1 MSDSGAL
8 LRKTAGEH
16 MLIEDVTGDTETP
29 SSANAP
35 PTEAPATA
43 EPAPE
48 TWQLRESA
56 LTHDDPLLRAL
67 EVLTQLH
74 GRPTSAQAL
83 TAGLPL
89 PDGSMTPPLAPRALE
104 RAGLSAKLVRRPLAQ
119 IDDLAMPCILFL
131 KDRQCL
137 ILVGREP
144 GGLQVVMPET
154 GRGSVTVDRVEIER
168 RYDGHALFARPE
180 IGYEQRDRPI
190 AQERKGHWF
199 WSTLLRQWPTYSE
212 VLIAAV
218 LINAFAL
225 ASPLFVM
232 NVYDRVVPNNAID
245 TLWVLAIG
253 AFTVFAFDFMLKTL
267 RGYFIDIAGRI
278 ADIRLASRI
287 FEHVLGIKMASRPAS
302 AGAFANHL
310 REFESLRDFF
320 TSATVTTLVDL
331 PFVFFFI
338 AIIWLLGG
346 PVALV
351 PLIAVPLVV
360 TIGLLMQ
367 IPLNRVVR
375 RAFKEAAA
383 KHGILIEAINGLETI
398 KSVGGESK
406 LQSGWERFVGATAES
421 GNRSRFLSA
430 ITVNFA
436 AFTTQLV
443 TIGVVVVGVYR
454 ISEGLMTVGAL
465 VACTI
470 IAGRAMAPLGQVA
483 GLLTRYHQAKMAYD
497 TLNRIMA
504 MPKERSDEV
513 RYLSRPQLTGSIE
526 FKNVTLTYPGQKM
539 PALTDVSFKIKAGE
553 RVALIGRIGSGK
565 TTIEKLVLGLYEPE
579 KGAVL
584 IDGTDIRQ
592 LDPADLRRSIGCVPQ
607 DVFLLQGSVREN
619 ISIGAAFADDA
630 AVLRAA
636 EISGVDDFVNR
647 HPMGYDM
654 PVGERG
660 ELLSGGQRQAIA
672 IARALLLDPP
682 IVVLDEPTSAMDN
695 GAENR
700 IKARLAEELG
710 DRTLLLVT
718 HRASLLAMVDRLIV
732 MDGGRAVA
740 DGPRDA
746 VLKALAAGQIKG
758 VG

>member
-1 MSDSGAL
+1 
-8 LRKTAGEH
+8 
-16 MLIEDVTGDTETP
+16 
-29 SSANAP
+29 
-35 PTEAPATA
+35 
-43 EPAPE
+43 
-48 TWQLRESA
+48 
-56 LTHDDPLLRAL
+56 
-67 EVLTQLH
+67 
-74 GRPTSAQAL
+74 
-83 TAGLPL
+83 
-89 PDGSMTPPLAPRALE
+89 
-104 RAGLSAKLVRRPLAQ
+104 
-119 IDDLAMPCILFL
+119 
-131 KDRQCL
+131 
-137 ILVGREP
+137 
-144 GGLQVVMPET
+144 
-154 GRGSVTVDRVEIER
+154 
-168 RYDGHALFARPE
+168 
-180 IGYEQRDRPI
+180 
-190 AQERKGHWF
+190 
-199 WSTLLRQWPTYSE
+199 
-212 VLIAAV
+212 
-218 LINAFAL
+218 
-225 ASPLFVM
+225 
-232 NVYDRVVPNNAID
+232 
-245 TLWVLAIG
+245 
-253 AFTVFAFDFMLKTL
+253 
-267 RGYFIDIAGRI
+267 
-278 ADIRLASRI
+278 
-287 FEHVLGIKMASRPAS
+287 
-302 AGAFANHL
+302 
-310 REFESLRDFF
+310 
-320 TSATVTTLVDL
+320 
-331 PFVFFFI
+331 
-338 AIIWLLGG
+338 
-346 PVALV
+346 
-351 PLIAVPLVV
+351 
-360 TIGLLMQ
+360 
-367 IPLNRVVR
+367 
-375 RAFKEAAA
+375 
-383 KHGILIEAINGLETI
+383 
-398 KSVGGESK
+398 
-406 LQSGWERFVGATAES
+406 
-421 GNRSRFLSA
+421 
-430 ITVNFA
+430 
-436 AFTTQLV
+436 
-443 TIGVVVVGVYR
+443 
-454 ISEGLMTVGAL
+454 MTVGAL

-592 LDPADLRRSIGCVPQ
+592 LDPADLRRNIGCVPQ

-619 ISIGAAFADDA
+619 ISIGASFADDA

-732 MDGGRAVA
+732 MDGGRVVA